1 MYGIVS
7 FKDCRSRRC
16 LAQPALL
23 NGRREREREESESES
38 GRERRER
45 ERESGGAHTVV
56 FDDCKILQNDC
67 LMQCTLFYQGCRKT
81 TSLKHEGQ
89 HQESYDVFAKRR

>member
-1 MYGIVS
+1 MPCAAGS
-7 FKDCRSRRC
+7 PEW
-16 LAQPALL
+16 QE
-23 NGRREREREESESES
+23 RERERERARARAG
-38 GRERRER
+38 GRGER